1 MKQNLLRAFVLA
13 LAGTFLGSLL
23 KILHLPLADVVL
35 MAGLVIAVV
44 FIALG
49 LVSTWRDN
57 TLSQGEK
64 VLWSILLFITPI
76 GPLIF
81 MLLRYPKLSNA

>member
-1 MKQNLLRAFVLA
+1 
-13 LAGTFLGSLL
+13 
-23 KILHLPLADVVL
+23 
-35 MAGLVIAVV
+35 
-44 FIALG
+44 
-49 LVSTWRDN
+49 VSTWRDN